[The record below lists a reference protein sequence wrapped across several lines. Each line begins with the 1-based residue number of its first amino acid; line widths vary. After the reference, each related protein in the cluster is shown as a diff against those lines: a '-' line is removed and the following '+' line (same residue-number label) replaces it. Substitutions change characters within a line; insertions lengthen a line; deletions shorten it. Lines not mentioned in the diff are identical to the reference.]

1 MEVTAKTNKIED
13 KKKMDKKID
22 TEYKKNHPKESIV
35 IRSDKKVVKPLTKSV
50 SQLKP
55 NITPPVKFNK
65 SQNYGEIMSEIAIV
79 TGGTRGIGKATAL
92 ELKNKGLTVV
102 ANFFS
107 NYNAAKEMEE
117 KYGIKTK
124 RWNVADFEEC
134 RKAVKEIEEEFK
146 KPVSILVNNAGITKD
161 RMLHRMSHQDWND
174 VINVNLNSC
183 FNMSS
188 SIMEQMRNQDYGR
201 IVNISSINAQAGQVG
216 QTNYSAA
223 KAGIIGFT
231 KALAREIASKNIT
244 VNCIAPGYIA
254 TEMVGAVP
262 EDVLAKIVNSIPKK
276 RLGQPEEIARAV
288 AFLVDENAGFITGET
303 ISINGGHNMI

>member
-1 MEVTAKTNKIED
+1 
-13 KKKMDKKID
+13 
-22 TEYKKNHPKESIV
+22 
-35 IRSDKKVVKPLTKSV
+35 
-50 SQLKP
+50 
-55 NITPPVKFNK
+55 
-65 SQNYGEIMSEIAIV
+65 MSELTIV
-79 TGGTRGIGKATAL
+79 TGGTRRIGKATAL

-107 NYNAAKEMEE
+107 NYDTAKEIEE

-124 RWNVADFEEC
+124 RWNIADFEEC

-161 RMLHRMSHQDWND
+161 KMLHRTSHQDWND
-174 VINVNLNSC
+174 VININLNSC

-188 SIMEQMRNQDYGR
+188 SVMEQIRNQDYGR
-201 IVNISSINAQAGQVG
+201 IINISSINAQARQVG

-223 KAGIIGFT
+223 KAGIISFT
-231 KALAREIASKNIT
+231 KALARETASKNIT
-244 VNCIAPGYIA
+244 INCIAPGYIA

-262 EDVLAKIVNSIPKK
+262 EDVLVKIVNSIPKK

>member
-1 MEVTAKTNKIED
+1 
-13 KKKMDKKID
+13 
-22 TEYKKNHPKESIV
+22 
-35 IRSDKKVVKPLTKSV
+35 
-50 SQLKP
+50 
-55 NITPPVKFNK
+55 
-65 SQNYGEIMSEIAIV
+65 
-79 TGGTRGIGKATAL
+79 
-92 ELKNKGLTVV
+92 
-102 ANFFS
+102 
-107 NYNAAKEMEE
+107 MEE

-124 RWNVADFEEC
+124 CWNVADFEEG
-134 RKAVKEIEEEFK
+134 RKSVKVIEEEFK

-161 RMLHRMSHQDWND
+161 KMLHRMSHQDWND

-188 SIMEQMRNQDYGR
+188 SVMEQIRNQDYGR
-201 IVNISSINAQAGQVG
+201 IVNISSINAQARQVG

-231 KALAREIASKNIT
+231 NKALARETASKNIT

-262 EDVLAKIVNSIPKK
+262 EDVLVKIVNSIPKK
-276 RLGQPEEIARAV
+276 RLGQSEEIARAV

>member
-1 MEVTAKTNKIED
+1 
-13 KKKMDKKID
+13 
-22 TEYKKNHPKESIV
+22 
-35 IRSDKKVVKPLTKSV
+35 
-50 SQLKP
+50 
-55 NITPPVKFNK
+55 
-65 SQNYGEIMSEIAIV
+65 MSKLAII

-92 ELKNKGLTVV
+92 NLKHKGFTVI

-107 NYNAAKEMEE
+107 NYEAAKSMEKE
-117 KYGIKTK
+117 YSIKTK

-134 RKAVKEIEEEFK
+134 NRAVKEIEEEYK

-161 RMLHRMSHQDWND
+161 KMLHKMSHQDWSD

-188 SIMEQMRNQDYGR
+188 SVIEQMRNQNYGR

-216 QTNYSAA
+216 QTNYCAA
-223 KAGIIGFT
+223 KAAIIGFT
-231 KALAREIASKNIT
+231 KALARETAPKDIT
-244 VNCIAPGYIA
+244 VNCIAPGYVA

-262 EDVLAKIVNSIPKK
+262 EEVLKKIIDTIPKK
-276 RLGQPEEIARAV
+276 RLGKAEEIARAV

-303 ISINGGHNMI
+303 ISINGGHNML